1 MKIHLDT
8 PAEEVQIQLIPLIDV
23 IFCILTFFILAALQL
38 TRPQSINVDLPTAKT
53 GVSQMRETLVVTLS
67 PSGQIYVDKEQV
79 GLNQLYLLLDEYH
92 RNNPN
97 GLLVLNASQSALY
110 NDVVQVLDLMRVVG
124 GDRVALAVQPGNPNP
139 AATTPLTPGAPNQFN
154 PANPLGIPGSSNP
167 SNSGQYQFPTNPGQS
182 PGLLNPST
190 SPGSLPG
197 ASPNTLPSTAPGSS
211 STQPGGLPLQPPPPE
226 TSGSSN

>member
-1 MKIHLDT
+1 MKIHLDA

-23 IFCILTFFILAALQL
+23 IFCILTFFILAAVQL

-67 PSGQIYVDKEQV
+67 PSGQIYIDKEQI

-110 NDVVQVLDLMRVVG
+110 SDVVQVLDLMRVVG
-124 GDRVALAVQPGNPNP
+124 GDRVALAVQPGTPNP
-139 AATTPLTPGAPNQFN
+139 ASTPSLTPGVPNQFD
-154 PANPLGIPGSSNP
+154 PANPLGVPDSGVPLSPGQQYSP
-167 SNSGQYQFPTNPGQS
+167 GQPQYQFPTNPSPS

-190 SPGSLPG
+190 
-197 ASPNTLPSTAPGSS
+197 APGNN
-211 STQPGGLPLQPPPPE
+211 PGTLTPPGNIPLQPPPGN
-226 TSGSSN
+226 SGAGN